1 MLDINKALLGVNKQ
15 NIEKIKTFINLA
27 LEFNQTHNIF
37 VRKDF
42 KEVFEK
48 DIVDCLPVAS
58 EIEKSDSVLDLGSGG
73 GFPGILISLLRP
85 KNEVSLVESSS
96 KKCYFLKKTIDELNL
111 NNTKIINEN
120 INENNNVGKYDIIT
134 ARAFADINKIINIT
148 KNNITPKTKYLLLK
162 GTIKK
167 INKEMEVL
175 NTKQVTCEII
185 KLDNEQAER
194 HLVKIGLKW
203 TR

>member
-1 MLDINKALLGVNKQ
+1 MLDINKALPGVNKQ

-58 EIEKSDSVLDLGSGG
+58 EIENSDSVLDLGSGG

-175 NTKQVTCEII
+175 NTKQLTCEII

-194 HLVKIGLKW
+194 HLVKIGLK
-203 TR
+203 

>member
-1 MLDINKALLGVNKQ
+1 MLDINKALPSVDKQ

-37 VRKDF
+37 VRKNF
-42 KEVFEK
+42 NEVFEK
-48 DIVDCLPVAS
+48 DIVDCLPVAN
-58 EIEKSDSVLDLGSGG
+58 EIKKNGSVLDLGSGG
-73 GFPGILISLLRP
+73 GFPGILIGLLRP

-96 KKCYFLKKTIDELNL
+96 KKCYFLKKTINELNL

-134 ARAFADINKIINIT
+134 ARAFADINKIINVT
-148 KNNITPKTKYLLLK
+148 KNNITPNTKYLLLK

-167 INKEMEVL
+167 INKEIEVL
-175 NTKQVTCEII
+175 NTKQLTYEII

-194 HLVKIGLKW
+194 HLVKIGLK
-203 TR
+203 

>member
-1 MLDINKALLGVNKQ
+1 MLDINKALPGVNKQ

-148 KNNITPKTKYLLLK
+148 KNNITPNTKYLLLK

-175 NTKQVTCEII
+175 NTKQLTCEII
-185 KLDNEQAER
+185 KLDNKQAER
-194 HLVKIGLKW
+194 HLVKIGLK
-203 TR
+203 

>member
-15 NIEKIKTFINLA
+15 NIEKKKTFINLA

-175 NTKQVTCEII
+175 NTKQLTCEII

-194 HLVKIGLKW
+194 HLVKIGLK
-203 TR
+203 

>member
-1 MLDINKALLGVNKQ
+1 MLDINKALPGVNKQ

-120 INENNNVGKYDIIT
+120 INEYNNVGKYDIIT

-148 KNNITPKTKYLLLK
+148 KNNITPNTKYLLLK

-175 NTKQVTCEII
+175 NTKQLTCEII

-194 HLVKIGLKW
+194 HLVKIGLK
-203 TR
+203 

>member
-73 GFPGILISLLRP
+73 GFPGILISILRP
-85 KNEVSLVESSS
+85 KNEVSLIESSS

-175 NTKQVTCEII
+175 NTKQLTCEII

-194 HLVKIGLKW
+194 HLVKIGLK
-203 TR
+203 

>member
-1 MLDINKALLGVNKQ
+1 MLDINKALPGVNKQ

-27 LEFNQTHNIF
+27 LEINQTHNIF
-37 VRKDF
+37 VRKNF

-48 DIVDCLPVAS
+48 DIVDCLPVAN

-111 NNTKIINEN
+111 NNTKINNEN
-120 INENNNVGKYDIIT
+120 MNENNNVGKYDIIT

-148 KNNITPKTKYLLLK
+148 KNNITPNTKYLLLK

-175 NTKQVTCEII
+175 NTKQLTCEII

-194 HLVKIGLKW
+194 HLVKIGLK
-203 TR
+203 

>member
-1 MLDINKALLGVNKQ
+1 MLDINKALPGVNKQ

-148 KNNITPKTKYLLLK
+148 KNNITPNTKYLLLK

-175 NTKQVTCEII
+175 NTKQLTCEII

-194 HLVKIGLKW
+194 HLVKIGLK
-203 TR
+203 

>member
-1 MLDINKALLGVNKQ
+1 MLDINKALPGVNKQ

-48 DIVDCLPVAS
+48 DIVDCLPAAN

-85 KNEVSLVESSS
+85 KNEVSMVESSS

-148 KNNITPKTKYLLLK
+148 KNNITPNTKYLLLK

-175 NTKQVTCEII
+175 NTKQLTCEII

-194 HLVKIGLKW
+194 HLVKIGLK
-203 TR
+203 

>member
-1 MLDINKALLGVNKQ
+1 MLDINKALPGVNKQ

-58 EIEKSDSVLDLGSGG
+58 EIENSDSVLDLGSGG

-120 INENNNVGKYDIIT
+120 INKNNNVGKYDIIT

-148 KNNITPKTKYLLLK
+148 KNNITPNTKYLLLK
-162 GTIKK
+162 GTLKK

-175 NTKQVTCEII
+175 NTKQLTCEII
-185 KLDNEQAER
+185 KLDNKQAER
-194 HLVKIGLKW
+194 HLVKIGLK
-203 TR
+203 

>member
-1 MLDINKALLGVNKQ
+1 MLDINKALPGVDKK

-37 VRKDF
+37 VRKNF
-42 KEVFEK
+42 NEVFEK
-48 DIVDCLPVAS
+48 DIVDCLPIAN
-58 EIEKSDSVLDLGSGG
+58 EIEKSGSVLDLGSGG
-73 GFPGILISLLRP
+73 GFPGILIGLLRP
-85 KNEVSLVESSS
+85 KNEVSLVESSR

-111 NNTKIINEN
+111 NNIKIINEN

-148 KNNITPKTKYLLLK
+148 KNNTRPNTKYLLLK

-167 INKEMEVL
+167 IKKEIEVL
-175 NTKQVTCEII
+175 NTKQLTYEII
-185 KLDNEQAER
+185 KLDNKQAER
-194 HLVKIGLKW
+194 HLVKIGLK
-203 TR
+203 

>member
-1 MLDINKALLGVNKQ
+1 MLDINKALPGIDKK
-15 NIEKIKTFINLA
+15 NIEKIKTFISLA

-37 VRKDF
+37 VRKNF
-42 KEVFEK
+42 NEVFEK
-48 DIVDCLPVAS
+48 DILDCLPIVR
-58 EIEKSDSVLDLGSGG
+58 EIEKTGSVLDLGSGG
-73 GFPGILISLLRP
+73 GFPGILISLLKP
-85 KNEVSLVESSS
+85 KNEVNMVESSS

-120 INENNNVGKYDIIT
+120 INENNNIGKYDIIT

-148 KNNITPKTKYLLLK
+148 KNNITPNTKYLLLK

-175 NTKQVTCEII
+175 NTKQLTCEII

-194 HLVKIGLKW
+194 HLVKIGLK
-203 TR
+203 

>member
-1 MLDINKALLGVNKQ
+1 MLDINKALPGVNKQ

-120 INENNNVGKYDIIT
+120 INENNNIGKYDIIT

-175 NTKQVTCEII
+175 NTKQLTCEII
-185 KLDNEQAER
+185 KLDNKQAER
-194 HLVKIGLKW
+194 HLVKIGLK
-203 TR
+203 

>member
-1 MLDINKALLGVNKQ
+1 MLDINKALPSVDKQ
-15 NIEKIKTFINLA
+15 NIEKIRTFINLA

-37 VRKDF
+37 VRKNF
-42 KEVFEK
+42 NEVFEK
-48 DIVDCLPVAS
+48 DIVDCLPVAN
-58 EIEKSDSVLDLGSGG
+58 EIKKNGSVLDLGSGG
-73 GFPGILISLLRP
+73 GFPGILIGLLRP

-96 KKCYFLKKTIDELNL
+96 KKCYFLKKTINELNL

-134 ARAFADINKIINIT
+134 ARAFADINKIINVT
-148 KNNITPKTKYLLLK
+148 KNNITLNTKYLLLK

-167 INKEMEVL
+167 INKEIEVL
-175 NTKQVTCEII
+175 NTKQLTYEII

-194 HLVKIGLKW
+194 HLVKIGLK
-203 TR
+203 

>member
-1 MLDINKALLGVNKQ
+1 MLDINKALPGVNKQ

-120 INENNNVGKYDIIT
+120 INEQNNVGKYDIIT

-148 KNNITPKTKYLLLK
+148 KNNITPNTKYLLLK

-175 NTKQVTCEII
+175 NTKQLTCEII

>member
-1 MLDINKALLGVNKQ
+1 MLDINKALPGVNKQ

-48 DIVDCLPVAS
+48 DVVDCLPVAN

-148 KNNITPKTKYLLLK
+148 KNNTTPNTKYLLLK

-175 NTKQVTCEII
+175 NTKQLTCEII
-185 KLDNEQAER
+185 KLDNKQAER
-194 HLVKIGLKW
+194 HLVKIGLK
-203 TR
+203 

>member
-1 MLDINKALLGVNKQ
+1 MLDINKALPGVNKQ

-48 DIVDCLPVAS
+48 DVVDCLPVAN

-96 KKCYFLKKTIDELNL
+96 KKCYFLKKTIDELDL

-134 ARAFADINKIINIT
+134 ARAFADIDKIINIT
-148 KNNITPKTKYLLLK
+148 KNNITPNTKYLLLK

-175 NTKQVTCEII
+175 NTKQLTCEII

-194 HLVKIGLKW
+194 HLVKIGLK
-203 TR
+203 

>member
-1 MLDINKALLGVNKQ
+1 MLDINKALPGVEKQ
-15 NIEKIKTFINLA
+15 NIEKIKSLINLA

-37 VRKDF
+37 VRKNF
-42 KEVFEK
+42 NEVFEK
-48 DIVDCLPVAS
+48 DIVDCLPVAN
-58 EIEKSDSVLDLGSGG
+58 EIKNSGSVLDLGSGG
-73 GFPGILISLLRP
+73 GFPGILIGLLRP

-111 NNTKIINEN
+111 NNIKIINEN

-148 KNNITPKTKYLLLK
+148 KNNITPNTKYLLLK

-167 INKEMEVL
+167 INKEVEVL
-175 NTKQVTCEII
+175 NTKQLTCEII

-194 HLVKIGLKW
+194 HLVKIGLK
-203 TR
+203 

>member
-1 MLDINKALLGVNKQ
+1 MLDINKALPGVNKQ

-42 KEVFEK
+42 NEVFEK
-48 DIVDCLPVAS
+48 DVVDCLPVAN
-58 EIEKSDSVLDLGSGG
+58 EIERSDSVLDLGSGG

-85 KNEVSLVESSS
+85 KNEVCLVESSS

-148 KNNITPKTKYLLLK
+148 KNNITPNTKYLLLK

-167 INKEMEVL
+167 INKEIEVL
-175 NTKQVTCEII
+175 NTKQLTYEII

-194 HLVKIGLKW
+194 HLVKIGLK
-203 TR
+203 

>member
-1 MLDINKALLGVNKQ
+1 MLDINKALPGVNKQ

-37 VRKDF
+37 VRKNF

-48 DIVDCLPVAS
+48 DIVDCLPVAN

-85 KNEVSLVESSS
+85 KNKVSLVESSS
-96 KKCYFLKKTIDELNL
+96 KKCYFLKKTIDELSL

-148 KNNITPKTKYLLLK
+148 KNNITPNTKYLLLK

-175 NTKQVTCEII
+175 NTKQLTCEII

-194 HLVKIGLKW
+194 HLVKIGLK
-203 TR
+203 